1 MGYKKDFFGNP
12 SRIGRFSPY
21 RPSCHSPSSLPQTGR
36 PHPAP
41 SPSSSRSHPRP
52 HAIVGARA
60 SAWPD
65 RPCPLG
71 RARPLASPLPKPP
84 ATTLPLPPTS
94 PPSING
100 GNCRSHDW
108 PPASPSP
115 TLPLPLP
122 SIKPATTEF
131 SPPLSSSP
139 SPSPSLPFSL
149 ARPPPPPR
157 PCPCPGLVSDA
168 CPRLGHV
175 PDHPC
180 LSPDHTRPCLTV
192 DRSLLDAV
200 PPLPSFID
208 ELLEHKN

>member
-157 PCPCPGLVSDA
+157 PCPCPGGGGGAGGPAALCTGIPETTSREEHELNREKTEDLYA
-168 CPRLGHV
+168 KLRPRNPRRAPNGF
-175 PDHPC
+175 
-180 LSPDHTRPCLTV
+180 R
-192 DRSLLDAV
+192 
-200 PPLPSFID
+200 F
-208 ELLEHKN
+208 